1 MAKKNNSHSTPTIGV
16 DLGGTKI
23 LAAVVDAGGN
33 VVATA
38 KRATRA
44 EAGPEGV
51 IERIIK
57 TVEDA
62 LASVKMAKE
71 QVAAIGIGVPGPVD
85 AGRGVA
91 LSVTNMPGWVNV
103 PVAEMLRKW
112 QDIPVALTNDVR
124 AACMGELMMGAGR
137 GLHHFVSV
145 FVGTGIGGG
154 IVINGQIYEG
164 ARGSAGEIG
173 HMITMA
179 DGAYAEGGGIRGGIE
194 AIASRSA
201 IERDLR
207 AGLAA
212 GRKSILPQLM
222 AKKDGALTSSVLAG
236 AVEKGD
242 ALTIEVLQRAAHYLG
257 LHAASLINA
266 FDPQALIYGGGVIE
280 ALGEWMLGPI
290 RETALQHVINRARLD
305 EVKIVAAS
313 LGDRA
318 GVVGAA
324 LLARGA
330 LQKEVTK

>member
-1 MAKKNNSHSTPTIGV
+1 MAKRNNSHSAYTVGI

-38 KRATRA
+38 KRSTKA
-44 EAGPEGV
+44 EVGPEGV
-51 IERIIK
+51 IERVIK
-57 TVEDA
+57 TIEDA
-62 LASVKMAKE
+62 LAGVKMSKE
-71 QVAAIGIGVPGPVD
+71 QIAATGIGVPGPVD
-85 AGRGVA
+85 TRSGVA

-103 PVAEMLRKW
+103 PVADWLRRW
-112 QDIPVALTNDVR
+112 HDVPVVLTNDVR
-124 AACMGELMMGAGR
+124 AACMGELMLGAGQ
-137 GLHHFVSV
+137 GLHHFVAV
-145 FVGTGIGGG
+145 FIGTGIGGG

-173 HMITMA
+173 HMVTMA
-179 DGAYAEGGGIRGGIE
+179 DGPYAEGGGIRGGIE

-207 AGLAA
+207 AALAA

-222 AKKDGALTSSVLAG
+222 AKKDGALTSSVLAA

-242 ALTIEVLQRAAHYLG
+242 PLTVEVLQRAAHYLG
-257 LHAASLINA
+257 LHAASLINC
-266 FDPQALIYGGGVIE
+266 FDPQALVYGGGVIE

-290 RETALQHVINRARLD
+290 RETAMQHLINRARVE
-305 EVKIVAAS
+305 EVRIVEAK

-324 LLARGA
+324 LLAKGA
-330 LQKEVTK
+330 LQREVAK

>member
-1 MAKKNNSHSTPTIGV
+1 MAKKNNSQSAHTIGI

-23 LAAVVDAGGN
+23 LAAVVDEGGN

-38 KRATRA
+38 KRATKA

-51 IERIIK
+51 MERVIK

-62 LASVKMAKE
+62 LAGAKMAKE
-71 QVAAIGIGVPGPVD
+71 QVAAIGIGVPGPVET
-85 AGRGVA
+85 GRGVA

-103 PVAEMLRKW
+103 PVADLVRKW
-112 QDIPVALTNDVR
+112 QAIPVALTNDVR

-137 GLHHFVSV
+137 GLHHFVAV

-222 AKKDGALTSSVLAG
+222 AKKEGALTSSVLAG
-236 AVEKGD
+236 AVDKGD
-242 ALTIEVLQRAAHYLG
+242 ALAIEVLQRAAHYLG
-257 LHAASLINA
+257 LHAASLINC

-305 EVKIVAAS
+305 EIRIVEAS

>member
-1 MAKKNNSHSTPTIGV
+1 MAKKNNSHSAHTVGI

-23 LAAVVDAGGN
+23 LAAVVDESGA

-38 KRATRA
+38 KRSTKA

-51 IERIIK
+51 MERIIK

-62 LASVKMAKE
+62 LASVKMTKE

-85 AGRGVA
+85 TGRGVA

-103 PVAEMLRKW
+103 PVADLLRKW
-112 QDIPVALTNDVR
+112 QAIPVALTNDVR
-124 AACMGELMMGAGR
+124 AACIGELMMGAGR
-137 GLHHFVSV
+137 SLRHFVSV

-290 RETALQHVINRARLD
+290 RETALQHLINRARLD
-305 EVKIVAAS
+305 EVKIVEAE
-313 LGDRA
+313 LRDCA